1 MSEINEDA
9 PEFAAF
15 ILTHAKGRAHDE
27 LTDQLA
33 KLVQAVKE
41 TGKKGTLSL
50 QIVIEPDK
58 KVENV
63 VRVEDKISVSIPKES
78 RASMWY
84 TDDEGKLHRDDPAQ
98 TAMWQKSGKKLV
110 DNPDARTEP
119 VHQREED

>member
-1 MSEINEDA
+1 MSSIDDEA

-27 LTDQLA
+27 LTNQLA
-33 KLVQAVKE
+33 NLVQAVKE
-41 TGKKGTLSL
+41 TGKKGTLTL
-50 QIVIEPDK
+50 QIVVEPDK

-63 VRVEDKISVSIPKES
+63 VRVEDKITTSIPKES

-98 TAMWQKSGKKLV
+98 TAMWQTKGKTLV

-119 VHQREED
+119 VHQREEG